1 MQTMTSLTMLD
12 LMTNE
17 WTTAAIAFLAAIVT
31 MPVATRFGRWIGIT
45 AKVASPLSDA
55 RVPATGGISLI
66 ASIVVALV
74 ITSHLAGWIAI
85 GAGAMLVVGLVDD
98 ALALSPGQ
106 KFSCQLAIIAWAAIF
121 VLPRYAFTPWQLLD
135 VGITIFWLV
144 ATTNAFNLVD
154 GLDGLAAGIGI
165 TVAAAIATIGIV
177 RGVPAVTA
185 PSLAVAGAFGGFLI
199 FNLPPASIIMGDA
212 GALPLGYMLG
222 VLALQGGALATN
234 SRLTLWVFPVLVM
247 LVPLLDAGIV
257 TVARLAMGKAISRH
271 GLEHV
276 HDRLRSLGVTE
287 WRTVASI
294 WTVATVAAACAIAA
308 NLLPHPDVVAALP
321 FIALAAAVIA
331 LFMIDLTFDARPPSV
346 AYGYL
351 QGGARYILSL
361 GYKRRIAEAAMDT
374 ALISAAY
381 FGACA
386 LRLDFKLTPE
396 VLTSMIHGLPWV
408 LLLTYPAFLLAGVY
422 RGIWRYAG
430 LSDSFRFAGGAM
442 IAGIIVAVG
451 SDFLPI
457 RHSGSIAV
465 LYALLLV
472 NLLVATR
479 MSFQML
485 RKLISRLATVTDRVL
500 VVGAGEI
507 GTVAAEFVLKARTRS
522 ARVVGF
528 VDGDAFKQGKILHG
542 EEVLGTPE
550 DIESIHA
557 RVPFTEIIVADE
569 ELAPEQT
576 ERLHRFGRAH
586 GIPVRRFS
594 MQLHEMQELAPR
606 EPSGVVGA
614 APDAMPIG
622 AVRPI

>member
-1 MQTMTSLTMLD
+1 MLD
-12 LMTNE
+12 LLRNP
-17 WTTAAIAFLAAIVT
+17 WTTAAIAFLAAIIT
-31 MPVATRFGRWIGIT
+31 MPVATRFGRWMSVT

-55 RVPATGGISLI
+55 RVPATGGISII
-66 ASIVVALV
+66 ASIVVALAV
-74 ITSHLAGWIAI
+74 TGHLDWWMAL

-98 ALALSPGQ
+98 ALVLIPGQ
-106 KFSCQLAIIAWAAIF
+106 KFSCQLAIVTWAAIF
-121 VLPRYAFTPWQLLD
+121 ALPHYAFTPWQLLG

-165 TVAAAIATIGIV
+165 TVAAAIATIGIAL
-177 RGVPAVTA
+177 GVPAVTA
-185 PSLAVAGAFGGFLI
+185 PSLAVAGALGGFLI

-222 VLALQGGALATN
+222 VLALQGGALPTN

-257 TVARLAMGKAISRH
+257 TAARLATGKAISRH

-276 HDRLRSLGVTE
+276 HDRLRSLGLTE
-287 WRTVASI
+287 WRAVASI
-294 WTVATVAAACAIAA
+294 WVVATVAAGCAIAA
-308 NLLPHPDVVAALP
+308 NLLPHADVIAALP
-321 FIALAAAVIA
+321 LIALAAAVIA
-331 LFMIDLTFDARPPSV
+331 LFMIDLTFDASPPGV
-346 AYGYL
+346 AYGDL
-351 QGGARYILSL
+351 QGVARYILSL

-386 LRLDFKLTPE
+386 LRLDFNLTPE
-396 VLTSMIHGLPWV
+396 VLASMIHGLPWV
-408 LLLTYPAFLLAGVY
+408 ILLTYPAFLLAGVY

-430 LSDSFRFAGGAM
+430 LTDSFRFAGGAI
-442 IAGIIVAVG
+442 IAGVLVAIG

-457 RHSGSIAV
+457 RHSGSIAL

-507 GTVAAEFVLKARTRS
+507 GTVAAEFVLRARPRS

-550 DIESIHA
+550 DIESVHA

-569 ELAPEQT
+569 ELAPEQM
-576 ERLHRFGRAH
+576 ERLHRFGRTH

-594 MQLHEMQELAPR
+594 MQLSEIQQLGPR
-606 EPSGVVGA
+606 PVSGAEA
-614 APDAMPIG
+614 A
-622 AVRPI
+622 AVAIAVKVPRPKPNHREVA

>member
-1 MQTMTSLTMLD
+1 MLD
-12 LMTNE
+12 LLTNQ
-17 WTTAAIAFLAAIVT
+17 WTTAAIAFLAAIIT
-31 MPVATRFGRWIGIT
+31 MPVATRLGRWIGIT

-55 RVPATGGISLI
+55 RVPATGGIPI
-66 ASIVVALV
+66 VASIVLSLV
-74 ITSHLAGWIAI
+74 LTGHLDRLMAMS
-85 GAGAMLVVGLVDD
+85 AGAMLAVGLIDD
-98 ALALSPGQ
+98 ALVLSPRQ
-106 KFSCQLAIIAWAAIF
+106 KLSCQLAIVTWAAIF
-121 VLPRYAFTPWQLLD
+121 VLPRYAFTPWHLLG

-177 RGVPAVTA
+177 LGVPAVAA
-185 PSLAVAGAFGGFLI
+185 PSLAVAGALGGFLI

-257 TVARLAMGKAISRH
+257 TAARLATGNAISRH

-276 HDRLRSLGVTE
+276 HDRLRSLGLTE
-287 WRTVASI
+287 WRAVASI
-294 WTVATVAAACAIAA
+294 WAAAMVAAGCAIAA
-308 NLLPHPDVVAALP
+308 NLLPHAYVVATLP

-331 LFMIDLTFDARPPSV
+331 LFLIDLTFDASPPSV

-351 QGGARYILSL
+351 QGVARCILSL

-386 LRLDFKLTPE
+386 LRFDFELTPE
-396 VLTSMIHGLPWV
+396 VLASMIRGLPWV
-408 LLLTYPAFLLAGVY
+408 ILLTYPAFLLAGVY

-430 LSDSFRFAGGAM
+430 FTDSFRFAGGAM
-442 IAGIIVAVG
+442 IAGILVAIG

-479 MSFQML
+479 MSFQVL

-507 GTVAAEFVLKARTRS
+507 GTVAAEFVLRTRARS
-522 ARVVGF
+522 ARLVGF
-528 VDGDAFKQGKILHG
+528 VDGDAFKQGKIVYG
-542 EEVLGTPE
+542 EEVLGTPQ
-550 DIESIHA
+550 DIERVHA
-557 RVPFTEIIVADE
+557 RVAFTEIIVVDE
-569 ELAPEQT
+569 ELAPEQMR
-576 ERLHRFGRAH
+576 RLHRFGRTH
-586 GIPVRRFS
+586 GISVRRFS
-594 MQLHEMQELAPR
+594 MQLNETQERAPR
-606 EPSGVVGA
+606 EPSGVGVTPG
-614 APDAMPIG
+614 AMPIS
-622 AVRPI
+622 AARRI

>member
-1 MQTMTSLTMLD
+1 MLD
-12 LMTNE
+12 LLTNQ

-31 MPVATRFGRWIGIT
+31 MPVAMRIGRRTRIT

-55 RVPATGGISLI
+55 RVPATGGISII
-66 ASIVVALV
+66 ASIVVALAV
-74 ITSHLAGWIAI
+74 TGHLDRWMAVS
-85 GAGAMLVVGLVDD
+85 AGAMLAVGLVDD
-98 ALALSPGQ
+98 ALVLSPGQ
-106 KFSCQLAIIAWAAIF
+106 KFLCQLAIVTWAAIF
-121 VLPRYAFTPWQLLD
+121 ALPHYAFTPWQLLD
-135 VGITIFWLV
+135 VGIVIFWLV
-144 ATTNAFNLVD
+144 ATSNAFNLVD

-177 RGVPAVTA
+177 LRVPTVTA
-185 PSLAVAGAFGGFLI
+185 PSLAVAGALGGFLI
-199 FNLPPASIIMGDA
+199 SNLPPASIIMGDA

-234 SRLTLWVFPVLVM
+234 SRLTQWVFPVLVM

-257 TVARLAMGKAISRH
+257 TAARLATGKAISRH

-276 HDRLRSLGVTE
+276 HDRLLSLGLTE
-287 WRTVASI
+287 WRAVASI
-294 WTVATVAAACAIAA
+294 WMVATVAAGCAIAA
-308 NLLPHPDVVAALP
+308 NLLPHADVVAALP
-321 FIALAAAVIA
+321 FLALAATVIA
-331 LFMIDLTFDARPPSV
+331 LFTIDLTFDASPPSV

-351 QGGARYILSL
+351 QGVARYILSF
-361 GYKRRIAEAAMDT
+361 GYKRRIAEAAMDI
-374 ALISAAY
+374 ALITAAY

-386 LRLDFKLTPE
+386 LRLDFNLTPE
-396 VLTSMIHGLPWV
+396 VLASMFRGLPWV
-408 LLLTYPAFLLAGVY
+408 ILLTYPAFLLAGVY

-430 LSDSFRFAGGAM
+430 LTDSFRFAGGAI
-442 IAGIIVAVG
+442 IAGILVAIG
-451 SDFLPI
+451 SAFLPI

-479 MSFQML
+479 MSFQVL

-507 GTVAAEFVLKARTRS
+507 GTVAAEFVLKTRTRS

-528 VDGDAFKQGKILHG
+528 VDGDAFKHGKILNG

-569 ELAPEQT
+569 ELAPEQM
-576 ERLHRFGRAH
+576 ERLHQFGRTH
-586 GIPVRRFS
+586 GMPVRRFS
-594 MQLHEMQELAPR
+594 MQLNETQELAPR
-606 EPSGVVGA
+606 EPSGMSA
-614 APDAMPIG
+614 APGGIPIR
-622 AVRPI
+622 AARPI

>member
-1 MQTMTSLTMLD
+1 MVDLLT
-12 LMTNE
+12 NQ

-31 MPVATRFGRWIGIT
+31 MPVATRFGRWTRIT
-45 AKVASPLSDA
+45 AKVASPLSNV
-55 RVPATGGISLI
+55 RVPATGGISI
-66 ASIVVALV
+66 ITSIVVALA
-74 ITSHLAGWIAI
+74 ITGRLDSWMAI

-98 ALALSPGQ
+98 ALVLSPGR
-106 KFSCQLAIIAWAAIF
+106 KFSCQLAIVTWAAIF
-121 VLPRYAFTPWQLLD
+121 ALPRYAFTPWQLLD
-135 VGITIFWLV
+135 VGIVIFWLV

-177 RGVPAVTA
+177 LGVPAVTA
-185 PSLAVAGAFGGFLI
+185 PSLAVAGALGGFLI

-212 GALPLGYMLG
+212 GALSLGYMLG

-257 TVARLAMGKAISRH
+257 TAARLATGKAISRH

-276 HDRLRSLGVTE
+276 HDRLLSLGLTE
-287 WRTVASI
+287 WRAVASI
-294 WTVATVAAACAIAA
+294 WVVATVAAGCAIAA
-308 NLLPHPDVVAALP
+308 NLLPHADVVAALP
-321 FIALAAAVIA
+321 FLALAAAVIA
-331 LFMIDLTFDARPPSV
+331 LFMIDLTFDASPPSV

-351 QGGARYILSL
+351 QGVARYILSF
-361 GYKRRIAEAAMDT
+361 GYKRRIAEAAMDI

-386 LRLDFKLTPE
+386 LRLDFNLTPE
-396 VLTSMIHGLPWV
+396 VLASMIRGLPWV
-408 LLLTYPAFLLAGVY
+408 ILLTYPAFLLAGVY

-430 LSDSFRFAGGAM
+430 LTDSFRFAGGAI
-442 IAGIIVAVG
+442 IAGILVAIG
-451 SDFLPI
+451 SAFLPI

-479 MSFQML
+479 MSFQIL
-485 RKLISRLATVTDRVL
+485 RKVISRLATVTDRVL

-507 GTVAAEFVLKARTRS
+507 GSVAAEFVLKARMHS

-528 VDGDAFKQGKILHG
+528 VDGDAFKHGKILNG

-569 ELAPEQT
+569 ELAPEQM
-576 ERLHRFGRAH
+576 ERLHHFGRTH

-594 MQLHEMQELAPR
+594 MQLNETQELAPR
-606 EPSGVVGA
+606 EPSGVGA
-614 APDAMPIG
+614 APGAMPIRE
-622 AVRPI
+622 ARPI

>member
-1 MQTMTSLTMLD
+1 MLD
-12 LMTNE
+12 LLTNQ
-17 WTTAAIAFLAAIVT
+17 WTTATIAFLAAIVT
-31 MPVATRFGRWIGIT
+31 MPVATRFGRWTGIT
-45 AKVASPLSDA
+45 AKVASPLTDA
-55 RVPATGGISLI
+55 RVPATGGISI
-66 ASIVVALV
+66 VASIAVALAV
-74 ITSHLAGWIAI
+74 TGHLVWWMAI
-85 GAGAMLVVGLVDD
+85 GASAMLMVGLVDD
-98 ALALSPGQ
+98 ALVLSPGQ
-106 KFSCQLAIIAWAAIF
+106 KFSCQFAIVTSAVIF
-121 VLPRYAFTPWQLLD
+121 VLPRYAFTPWYLLD

-144 ATTNAFNLVD
+144 TTTNAFNLVD

-165 TVAAAIATIGIV
+165 MVAAAIATIGIV
-177 RGVPAVTA
+177 LGAPAVTT
-185 PSLAVAGAFGGFLI
+185 PSLAVAGALGGFLI

-212 GALPLGYMLG
+212 GALPVGYVLG

-257 TVARLAMGKAISRH
+257 TTARLATEKAISRH

-276 HDRLRSLGVTE
+276 HDRLLSLGLTE
-287 WRTVASI
+287 WRAVASI
-294 WTVATVAAACAIAA
+294 WVVETVAAGCAIAA
-308 NLLPHPDVVAALP
+308 NLLPHADVVAALP

-331 LFMIDLTFDARPPSV
+331 LFMIDLTFDASPPSV

-351 QGGARYILSL
+351 QGVARHILSL
-361 GYKRRIAEAAMDT
+361 GYKHRIAEVAMDT
-374 ALISAAY
+374 ALISTAY

-386 LRLDFKLTPE
+386 LRLDFNLTPE
-396 VLTSMIHGLPWV
+396 VLASMIRGLPWV
-408 LLLTYPAFLLAGVY
+408 ILLTYPAFLLAGVY

-430 LSDSFRFAGGAM
+430 LTDSFRFAGGAM
-442 IAGIIVAVG
+442 IAGTLVAIG

-479 MSFQML
+479 MSFQVL
-485 RKLISRLATVTDRVL
+485 RKLISRLATVRDRVL

-507 GTVAAEFVLKARTRS
+507 GTVAAEFVLKARTRG

-528 VDGDAFKQGKILHG
+528 VDGDAFKHGKILYG

-569 ELAPEQT
+569 ELAPEQI
-576 ERLHRFGRAH
+576 EKLHRFARTH
-586 GIPVRRFS
+586 GIPVWRFS
-594 MQLHEMQELAPR
+594 MQLNETQELAAR
-606 EPSGVVGA
+606 ELSGVGA
-614 APDAMPIG
+614 VPVAVPIG
-622 AVRPI
+622 ASRPI

>member
-1 MQTMTSLTMLD
+1 MSSTMYDLLT
-12 LMTNE
+12 NP
-17 WTTAAIAFLAAIVT
+17 WTTAAIAFLTAIVT
-31 MPVATRFGRWIGIT
+31 MPVTTRIGRWMRIT
-45 AKVASPLSDA
+45 ARVASPLSDA
-55 RVPATGGISLI
+55 RVPATGGISI
-66 ASIVVALV
+66 VASIVVALAA
-74 ITSHLAGWIAI
+74 TGHLDWWMAI
-85 GAGAMLVVGLVDD
+85 GAGAMLMVGLVDD
-98 ALALSPGQ
+98 ALVLSPGQ
-106 KFSCQLAIIAWAAIF
+106 KFLCQLAIITWAAIF
-121 VLPRYAFTPWQLLD
+121 ALPHYAFTPWQLLD

-165 TVAAAIATIGIV
+165 MVTAAIATIGIV
-177 RGVPAVTA
+177 LGMPAVTA
-185 PSLAVAGAFGGFLI
+185 PSLAVAGALGGFLI

-212 GALPLGYMLG
+212 GALPIGYMLG
-222 VLALQGGALATN
+222 VLAIQGGALAAN
-234 SRLTLWVFPVLVM
+234 SRLTLWIFPLLVM

-257 TVARLAMGKAISRH
+257 TAARLATGKAISRH

-276 HDRLRSLGVTE
+276 HDRLLSLGLTE
-287 WRTVASI
+287 WRVVASI
-294 WTVATVAAACAIAA
+294 WAVAAVAAGFAIAA
-308 NLLPHPDVVAALP
+308 NLLPHADVVAALP

-331 LFMIDLTFDARPPSV
+331 LFLIDLTFDASPPSV

-351 QGGARYILSL
+351 QGVARYILSL

-386 LRLDFKLTPE
+386 LRLDFKFTPE
-396 VLTSMIHGLPWV
+396 VLASMVRGLPWV
-408 LLLTYPAFLLAGVY
+408 ILLTYPAFLLAGVY

-430 LSDSFRFAGGAM
+430 LTDSFRFAGGAI
-442 IAGIIVAVG
+442 IAGILVAIG

-479 MSFQML
+479 MSFQVL
-485 RKLISRLATVTDRVL
+485 RKLINRLATVTNSVL

-507 GTVAAEFVLKARTRS
+507 GTVAAEFILKARTRS

-528 VDGDAFKQGKILHG
+528 VDRDAFKHGKILDG

-550 DIESIHA
+550 DIESIHT

-569 ELAPEQT
+569 ELGAEQM
-576 ERLHRFGRAH
+576 ERLRRFGRTH

-594 MQLHEMQELAPR
+594 MELNETQELVPR
-606 EPSGVVGA
+606 EPSGVGA
-614 APDAMPIG
+614 APGAMPIG
-622 AVRPI
+622 VVRPI